1 MKIKAHLRKPEPGR
15 SRRNGIVGEE
25 VARAIR
31 RAIFAGEFQPGDPL
45 PEMHLARKFGVSQA
59 VIREVLGSLVHTG
72 LVRRFPNKGTFVT
85 SLTPSEIS
93 EYIRLRLV
101 LETMAWMDAS
111 ARCHSADFAA
121 LRDRLEAI
129 SSAAGSNDYY
139 AAAIADLDFHREIWR
154 LSGDATL
161 ARLLDQITLPLFTF
175 VSVRRSQ
182 RHDDLSSLVP
192 EHAAI
197 IDALLRR
204 DVDEIREMVRSQA
217 ERSYRSF
224 VQAHMDPTAV
234 LAAVTP
240 RMDAPRASK

>member
-1 MKIKAHLRKPEPGR
+1 MKIKTHLRKPEPGR

-59 VIREVLGSLVHTG
+59 VIREVLASLVHAG

-85 SLTPSEIS
+85 SLTPAEIS

-101 LETMAWMDAS
+101 LETMAWTDAS
-111 ARCHSADFAA
+111 ARCRPADFDT
-121 LRDRLEAI
+121 LHQRLAAI
-129 SSAAGSNDYY
+129 SAAVHSNDYY

-154 LSGDATL
+154 SSGDATL

-197 IDALLRR
+197 IDALTRR
-204 DVDEIREMVRSQA
+204 DVNEIREMVRSQA

-224 VQAHMDPTAV
+224 VQSHMDPAAV

-240 RMDAPRASK
+240 RLDVPRSTE